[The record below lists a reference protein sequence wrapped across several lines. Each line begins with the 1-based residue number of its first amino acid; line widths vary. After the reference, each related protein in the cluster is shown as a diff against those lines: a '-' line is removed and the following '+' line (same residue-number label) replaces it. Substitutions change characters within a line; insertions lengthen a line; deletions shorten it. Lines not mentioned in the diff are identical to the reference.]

1 MDQSQE
7 KTITRKMKFSLLI
20 PLSVLVLACAGPSS
34 FETVEQLY
42 QNFDTLL
49 SPREF
54 AETVRYKKN
63 TNGVWETPNG
73 ELVTIDIPFG
83 SHYLSFGSKYA
94 AAHPDGVDGMYTDHI
109 LRYENGVVTRQFFR
123 FEEFPYNGIRYER
136 CYYVVVF
143 ATDGSFEK
151 AILYDTN
158 GNVIQE
164 AAFNFL
170 IA

>member
-1 MDQSQE
+1 
-7 KTITRKMKFSLLI
+7 MKCSLLV

-34 FETVEQLY
+34 FESVKQLY

-63 TNGVWETPNG
+63 ADGVWETPTG

-83 SHYLSFGSKYA
+83 SHYLRFGAKYA

-109 LRYENGVVTRQFFR
+109 LRYEKGVVTRQFFR
-123 FEEFPYNGIRYER
+123 FEELPYKGLLYEG

-143 ATDGSFEK
+143 AADGSFQK
-151 AILYDTN
+151 AILYDKN
-158 GNVIQE
+158 GKVIHK

>member
-1 MDQSQE
+1 
-7 KTITRKMKFSLLI
+7 MKCSLLI

-34 FETVEQLY
+34 FESVEQLY

-63 TNGVWETPNG
+63 ADGVWETPTG

-83 SHYLSFGSKYA
+83 SHYLSFGSRYS
-94 AAHPDGVDGMYTDHI
+94 AAHPDGVEGMYADHI

-123 FEEFPYNGIRYER
+123 FENFPYKGVRYER
-136 CYYVVVF
+136 CYYVIVF
-143 ATDGSFEK
+143 TADGSFEK
-151 AILYDTN
+151 AILYNKN
-158 GNVIQE
+158 GKVIHE
-164 AAFNFL
+164 EAFNFL